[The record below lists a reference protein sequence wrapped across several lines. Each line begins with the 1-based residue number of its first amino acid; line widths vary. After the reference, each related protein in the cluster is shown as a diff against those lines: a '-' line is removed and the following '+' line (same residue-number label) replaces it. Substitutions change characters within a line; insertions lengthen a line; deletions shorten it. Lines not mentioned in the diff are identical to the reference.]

1 MGCLRLKIPLVE
13 KKTKCHEVWLFHV
26 SLACFIFKGF
36 FWSEHICYNHIFHFS
51 KYEVIKCNIFVKNG
65 KKLFCQQMSALCTTF
80 LYMSINHYSISI
92 KSSKNKT
99 LFQISVYQ
107 KIFALLRAEE
117 KKIIFF
123 ETLLFT
129 LCIILRNSSSFI
141 KILKEDRI
149 TFPLIS
155 NILKGLNRGRWNFKC
170 PFFVKSVFF
179 Y

>member
-1 MGCLRLKIPLVE
+1 M
-13 KKTKCHEVWLFHV
+13 KCDFSMFLWLFHSQRF
-26 SLACFIFKGF
+26 SLVRIYLSLSHLSFLQI
-36 FWSEHICYNHIFHFS
+36 WSHKVYYFLKKWE
-51 KYEVIKCNIFVKNG
+51 
-65 KKLFCQQMSALCTTF
+65 KLFWQQMSALCTTF
-80 LYMSINHYSISI
+80 LYMYINHYSISI

-99 LFQISVYQ
+99 LFQISVHQ

-149 TFPLIS
+149 TFLLIS
-155 NILKGLNRGRWNFKC
+155 NILKGLNRGWWNFKC
-170 PFFVKSVFF
+170 PFFVKSGVF

>member
-1 MGCLRLKIPLVE
+1 MSWSVTFPCFYG
-13 KKTKCHEVWLFHV
+13 
-26 SLACFIFKGF
+26 CFILKDFL
-36 FWSEHICYNHIFHFS
+36 WSEYICYYHIFHFS
-51 KYEVIKCNIFVKNG
+51 KYEVIKKQFW
-65 KKLFCQQMSALCTTF
+65 QQMSALCTTF
-80 LYMSINHYSISI
+80 LYMYINHYSISI

-99 LFQISVYQ
+99 LFQISVHQ

-149 TFPLIS
+149 TFLLIS
-155 NILKGLNRGRWNFKC
+155 SILKGLNRGWWNFKR
-170 PFFVKSVFF
+170 PFFCKKWVFLLRSNTATIF
-179 Y
+179 